1 MKKPVI
7 GVTPAFDEGIK
18 LPASR
23 ASLYLRRDYTLAIA
37 ASGAIPIILAPD
49 MSAEEAF
56 ELCDGLVI
64 SGGED
69 IPAEVYGGNE
79 LHTATEP
86 QERVAWE
93 RSLIDMFSVSD
104 KPILGVCYGMQLLAV
119 HYGGELYQDIA
130 QEVGGAVR
138 HVGVQHE
145 IDLCADF
152 LGLTRGHRATV
163 ASRHHQAVAI
173 LPEQFKP
180 CAKASDGV
188 IEAMSY
194 GNIYGVQWHPE
205 SDDTGSLIYKAFA
218 ETCRNA

>member
-18 LPASR
+18 LPASK
-23 ASLYLRRDYTLAIA
+23 ASLYLRRDYTVAIA
-37 ASGAIPIILAPD
+37 ASGAIPIILSPD
-49 MSAEEAF
+49 MSVEEAL

-69 IPAEVYGGNE
+69 IPAGVYGGNE
-79 LHTATEP
+79 LQTAIEP

-93 RSLIDMFSVSD
+93 RRLIDKFSAFD

-130 QEVGGAVR
+130 QEVDAAVQ

-145 IDLCADF
+145 IDLYADF
-152 LGLTRGHRATV
+152 LGLIRGHKATV
-163 ASRHHQAVAI
+163 ASRHHQAVAT

-180 CAKASDGV
+180 CAKAPDGV

-205 SDDTGSLIYKAFA
+205 SDDTGPLIYKAFA
-218 ETCRNA
+218 EACRNA